1 MKKSLIIL
9 FAMLFGMASFAQT
22 VEEQKKK
29 IFRKTRDQIAYV
41 VLFGALLLI
50 FGGTGK
56 IPFLIVATG
65 FVEVVALIGEAMVKR
80 EAVMYGEKLDEANKD
95 AVKSAAGLI
104 RAFVILVLLLSVMAW
119 AVKAGHLN
127 SVTGVF
133 PWLENF
139 ADWQISKVNEVV
151 EFLREF
157 FSKK

>member
-1 MKKSLIIL
+1 MYTNFSKMQVLNVIFIVKSC
-9 FAMLFGMASFAQT
+9 
-22 VEEQKKK
+22 
-29 IFRKTRDQIAYV
+29 
-41 VLFGALLLI
+41 
-50 FGGTGK
+50 
-56 IPFLIVATG
+56 
-65 FVEVVALIGEAMVKR
+65 
-80 EAVMYGEKLDEANKD
+80 EKPVRH

-104 RAFVILVLLLSVMAW
+104 RVFVILVLLLSVMAW